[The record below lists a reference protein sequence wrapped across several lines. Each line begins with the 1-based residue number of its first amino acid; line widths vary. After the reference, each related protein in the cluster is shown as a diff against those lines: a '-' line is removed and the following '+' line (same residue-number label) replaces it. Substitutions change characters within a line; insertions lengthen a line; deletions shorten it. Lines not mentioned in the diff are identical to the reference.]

1 MSRLAVVGAGVMG
14 ETIVA
19 GLVAAGWE
27 PGQIVVVDR
36 YRPRVDEV
44 TGRHGVGSAGSVTAA
59 VAEAD
64 AVLLAVKPQDALGV
78 LAEIA
83 EAIRPGTLLV
93 SICAGITAASIEAAL
108 PAGTPVVR
116 VMPNTPAKVGEGMS
130 AISAGSAATQDQLDL
145 AASMLGS
152 VGKVVT
158 VPEKYQ
164 DAVTAVSGSGP
175 AYVFHVVE
183 AMVDA
188 GVLLGL
194 PRDIATTLAVQT
206 VYGSAKL
213 LVETGEHPGRLREQV
228 TSPGGT
234 TAAALRELD
243 AHGVKAA
250 FAAAMEAAR
259 DRSRE
264 LAG

>member
-14 ETIVA
+14 ETIIA
-19 GLVAAGWE
+19 GLVAGGWE
-27 PGQIVVVDR
+27 PAQVVAVDR

-44 TGRHGVGSAGSVTAA
+44 VAHHGITSATSIAEA
-59 VAEAD
+59 VADAE
-64 AVLLAVKPQDALGV
+64 AVLLAVKPQDAPGV
-78 LAEIA
+78 LAEIGPA
-83 EAIRPGTLLV
+83 LRPGAVLV
-93 SICAGITAASIEAAL
+93 SICAGIPTASIESAL

-130 AISAGSAATQDQLDL
+130 AVSGGSAATEAHLEF
-145 AASMLGS
+145 ASSMMGS

-175 AYVFHVVE
+175 AYVFYVVE

-194 PRDIATTLAVQT
+194 PRDVSTTLAVQT
-206 VYGSAKL
+206 LYGSAKL
-213 LVETGEHPGRLREQV
+213 LATSGEHPGRLREQV

-250 FAAAMEAAR
+250 FTAAMEACR
-259 DRSRE
+259 ERSRE

>member
-1 MSRLAVVGAGVMG
+1 MTRLAVVGAGVMG

-19 GLVAAGWE
+19 GLVAGGWE
-27 PGQIVVVDR
+27 RRLIVAVDR
-36 YRPRVDEV
+36 YQPRVDEI
-44 TGRHGVGSAGSVTAA
+44 TTRHGIGSAPSIAAA
-59 VAEAD
+59 VADAD
-64 AVLLAVKPQDALGV
+64 AVLLAVKPQDAPAV
-78 LAEIA
+78 LAEIG
-83 EAIRPGTLLV
+83 EAIRPGAVLV

-130 AISAGSAATQDQLDL
+130 AISPGAAATQQHLDL
-145 AASMLGS
+145 AAAMLGS
-152 VGKVVT
+152 VGTVVT

-175 AYVFHVVE
+175 AYVFYVVE

-194 PRDIATTLAVQT
+194 PRDVATTLAVQT

-250 FAAAMEAAR
+250 FAAAMEACR

>member
-14 ETIVA
+14 ETIIA
-19 GLVAAGWE
+19 GLVTGGWA
-27 PGQIVVVDR
+27 PAQVVAVDR
-36 YRPRVDEV
+36 YQPRVDEV
-44 TGRHGVGSAGSVTAA
+44 TARLGVGSVGSIAEA
-59 VAEAD
+59 VADAE
-64 AVLLAVKPQDALGV
+64 AVLLAVKLQDARGV

-83 EAIRPGTLLV
+83 PALRPGTVLV
-93 SICAGITAASIEAAL
+93 SICAGISTASIEAAL

-116 VMPNTPAKVGEGMS
+116 VMPNTPAKVREGMS
-130 AISAGSAATQDQLDL
+130 AISAGSAATAAHLEF
-145 AASMLGS
+145 AASMMGS
-152 VGKVVT
+152 IGKVVT
-158 VPEKYQ
+158 VPEAYQ

-175 AYVFHVVE
+175 AYVFYVVE

-194 PRDIATTLAVQT
+194 PRDVATTLAVQT
-206 VYGSAKL
+206 LYGSAKL
-213 LVETGEHPGRLREQV
+213 LIDSGEHPGRLREQV

-250 FAAAMEAAR
+250 FMAAMEACR

>member
-14 ETIVA
+14 ETIIA
-19 GLVAAGWE
+19 GLIAGGWDASGIVA
-27 PGQIVVVDR
+27 VDR

-44 TGRHGVGSAGSVTAA
+44 VARLGIRSAET
-59 VAEAD
+59 VAEAVAD
-64 AVLLAVKPQDALGV
+64 ADVVLLATKPQDALGV
-78 LAEIA
+78 LAEIGD
-83 EAIRPGTLLV
+83 AIRPGTVLV
-93 SICAGITAASIEAAL
+93 SICAGISTASIEGAL

-130 AISAGSAATQDQLDL
+130 VISAGSAATEEQLAL
-145 AASMLGS
+145 AGSMMGS

-158 VPEKYQ
+158 VAESYQ

-175 AYVFHVVE
+175 AYVFYVVE

-188 GVLLGL
+188 GVQLGL
-194 PRDIATTLAVQT
+194 PRDVATTLAVQT
-206 VYGSAKL
+206 LYGSAKL
-213 LVETGEHPGRLREQV
+213 LIETGEHPGRLREQV

-234 TAAALRELD
+234 TAAALHELD
-243 AHGVKAA
+243 AHAVKAA
-250 FAAAMEAAR
+250 FAAAMEACR

>member
-14 ETIVA
+14 ETIMA
-19 GLVAAGWE
+19 GLLASGWQPEELVA
-27 PGQIVVVDR
+27 VDR
-36 YRPRVDEV
+36 YPERVAEV
-44 TGRHGVGSAGSVTAA
+44 VGRHGVGSAASIDEA
-59 VAEAD
+59 VARAE
-64 AVLLAVKPQDALGV
+64 AVLLAVKPQDARGV
-78 LAEIA
+78 LAEIGA
-83 EAIRPGTLLV
+83 ALRPGAAVV
-93 SICAGITAASIEAAL
+93 SICAGISAATIEAAL

-130 AISAGSAATQDQLDL
+130 AISAGSAATGEHLEL
-145 AASMLGS
+145 ASSMLGS
-152 VGKVVT
+152 IGKVVT
-158 VPEKYQ
+158 VPESYQ

-175 AYVFHVVE
+175 AYVFYVVE

-194 PRDIATTLAVQT
+194 PRDVATTLAVQT
-206 VYGSAKL
+206 LYGSAKL
-213 LVETGEHPGRLREQV
+213 LVTSGEHPGRLREQV

-243 AHGVKAA
+243 AHAVKAA
-250 FAAAMEAAR
+250 FAAAMEACR

>member
-14 ETIVA
+14 ETIIA
-19 GLVAAGWE
+19 GLIAGGWE
-27 PGQIVVVDR
+27 PGQIVAVDR
-36 YRPRVDEV
+36 YQPRVDEV
-44 TGRHGVGSAGSVTAA
+44 TQRHGIATAA
-59 VAEAD
+59 TVGEAVAGAD
-64 AVLLAVKPQDALGV
+64 AVLLAVKPQDARGV
-78 LAEIA
+78 LAQISPAIA
-83 EAIRPGTLLV
+83 PEAVLV
-93 SICAGITAASIEAAL
+93 SICAGISTASIESAL
-108 PAGTPVVR
+108 PEGTPVVR
-116 VMPNTPAKVGEGMS
+116 VMPNTPAKVGQGMA
-130 AISAGSAATQDQLDL
+130 AISAGAAATPAHLEL
-145 AASMLGS
+145 ASGLLGS

-158 VPEKYQ
+158 VPESYQ

-175 AYVFHVVE
+175 AYVFYVVE

-194 PRDIATTLAVQT
+194 PRDVATTLAVQT
-206 VYGSAKL
+206 LYGSAKL
-213 LVETGEHPGRLREQV
+213 LVESGEHPGRLREQV

-250 FAAAMEAAR
+250 FTAAMEACR

>member
-1 MSRLAVVGAGVMG
+1 MIRLAVVGAGVMG

-19 GLVAAGWE
+19 GLVAGGWE
-27 PGQIVVVDR
+27 PEQIVAVDR
-36 YRPRVDEV
+36 YQPRVDEV
-44 TGRHGVGSAGSVTAA
+44 TRRHGIGSASSVAAA
-59 VAEAD
+59 VADAD

-78 LAEIA
+78 LAEIG
-83 EAIRPGTLLV
+83 ESIRPGVAVV
-93 SICAGITAASIEAAL
+93 SICAGISAATIEAAL

-130 AISAGSAATQDQLDL
+130 AISAGSAATQEHLDL
-145 AASMLGS
+145 ASSMLGS
-152 VGKVVT
+152 IGKVVT
-158 VPEKYQ
+158 VGEKYQ

-175 AYVFHVVE
+175 AYVFYVVE

-194 PRDIATTLAVQT
+194 PRDVATTLAVQT
-206 VYGSAKL
+206 LYGSAKL

-243 AHGVKAA
+243 AHAVKAA
-250 FAAAMEAAR
+250 FAAAMEACR

>member
-27 PGQIVVVDR
+27 PEQLVAVDR
-36 YRPRVDEV
+36 YQPRVDEV
-44 TGRHGVGSAGSVTAA
+44 VGRHGIGSAASIAAA
-59 VAEAD
+59 VADAD
-64 AVLLAVKPQDALGV
+64 AVLLAVKPQDAVGV
-78 LAEIA
+78 LAEIGP
-83 EAIRPGTLLV
+83 AIRPGAVLV
-93 SICAGITAASIEAAL
+93 SICAGLTASTIEAAL
-108 PAGTPVVR
+108 PVGTPVVR
-116 VMPNTPAKVGEGMS
+116 VMPNTPAKVGEGVS
-130 AISAGSAATQDQLDL
+130 AISAGSAATPEHLEL
-145 AASMLGS
+145 AAALLGS

-158 VPEKYQ
+158 VPEAYQ

-175 AYVFHVVE
+175 AYVFYVVE

-194 PRDIATTLAVQT
+194 PRDVATTLAVQT
-206 VYGSAKL
+206 VYVSAKL
-213 LVETGEHPGRLREQV
+213 LVETGEHAGRLREQV

>member
-1 MSRLAVVGAGVMG
+1 MRLAVVGVGVMG

-27 PGQIVVVDR
+27 PGQIVAVDR
-36 YRPRVDEV
+36 YQPRVAEV
-44 TGRHGVGSAGSVTAA
+44 TARPGTGTASSVAAA
-59 VAEAD
+59 VADAD
-64 AVLLAVKPQDALGV
+64 AVLLAVKPQDAVAV
-78 LAEIA
+78 LAEIGA
-83 EAIRPGTLLV
+83 AIRPDAVLV
-93 SICAGITAASIEAAL
+93 SICAGVSAATIEAVL

-130 AISAGSAATQDQLDL
+130 AISAGSVATAEQLDL
-145 AASMLGS
+145 AASLLGA

-158 VPEKYQ
+158 VPETYQ

-175 AYVFHVVE
+175 AYVFYVVE

-194 PRDIATTLAVQT
+194 PRDVATTLAVQT

-213 LVETGEHPGRLREQV
+213 LAETGEHPGRLREQV

>member
-14 ETIVA
+14 ETIIA
-19 GLVAAGWE
+19 GLVASGWE
-27 PGQIVVVDR
+27 PGQVVAVDR
-36 YRPRVDEV
+36 YPDRVDEV
-44 TGRHGVGSAGSVTAA
+44 ARKHGIRSGGTIPAA
-59 VAEAD
+59 VADAD
-64 AVLLAVKPQDALGV
+64 AVLLAVKPQDARGV
-78 LAEIA
+78 LAEIGG
-83 EAIRPGTLLV
+83 AIRPGAAVV
-93 SICAGITAASIEAAL
+93 SICAGISTATIEGAL
-108 PAGTPVVR
+108 PPGTPVVR

-130 AISAGSAATQDQLDL
+130 AISAGSAATQEHLDL
-145 AASMLGS
+145 ASSMLGS
-152 VGKVVT
+152 IGKVVT
-158 VPEKYQ
+158 VPEQYQ

-175 AYVFHVVE
+175 AYVFYVVE

-206 VYGSAKL
+206 LYGSAKL

-243 AHGVKAA
+243 AHAVKAA
-250 FAAAMEAAR
+250 FADATEACR

>member
-14 ETIVA
+14 ETIIP
-19 GLVAAGWE
+19 GLVAGGWE
-27 PGQIVVVDR
+27 PAQIVAVDR

-44 TGRHGVGSAGSVTAA
+44 VARHGISSATSIAEA
-59 VAEAD
+59 VADAA
-64 AVLLAVKPQDALGV
+64 AVLLAVKPQDAPGV
-78 LAEIA
+78 LAEIGPA
-83 EAIRPGTLLV
+83 LRPGAVLV
-93 SICAGITAASIEAAL
+93 SICAGIPTASIESAL

-130 AISAGSAATQDQLDL
+130 AVSAGSAATEAHLEL
-145 AASMLGS
+145 ASSMMGS

-175 AYVFHVVE
+175 AYVFYVVE

-194 PRDIATTLAVQT
+194 PRDVSTTLAVQT
-206 VYGSAKL
+206 LYGSAKL
-213 LVETGEHPGRLREQV
+213 LASSGEHPGRLREQV

-250 FAAAMEAAR
+250 FTAAMEACR

>member
-14 ETIVA
+14 ETIIA
-19 GLVAAGWE
+19 GLVAGGWSPE
-27 PGQIVVVDR
+27 SVVAVDR
-36 YRPRVDEV
+36 YQPRVDEV
-44 TGRHGVGSAGSVTAA
+44 TSRLGVGAGGSIAEA
-59 VAEAD
+59 VADAE
-64 AVLLAVKPQDALGV
+64 AVLLAVKPQDAPGV
-78 LAEIA
+78 LAEIGPA
-83 EAIRPGTLLV
+83 LVPGTVLV
-93 SICAGITAASIEAAL
+93 SICAGISTATVEVAL
-108 PAGTPVVR
+108 PPGTPVVR

-130 AISAGSAATQDQLDL
+130 AISGGSAASAAHLEF
-145 AASMLGS
+145 AASMMGS
-152 VGKVVT
+152 IGKVVT
-158 VPEKYQ
+158 VPEAYQ

-175 AYVFHVVE
+175 AYVFYVVE

-194 PRDIATTLAVQT
+194 PRDVATTLAVQT
-206 VYGSAKL
+206 LYGSAKL
-213 LVETGEHPGRLREQV
+213 LADSGEHPGRLREQV

-250 FAAAMEAAR
+250 FMAAMEACR

>member
-14 ETIVA
+14 ETIIA
-19 GLVAAGWE
+19 GLVAGGWE
-27 PGQIVVVDR
+27 PASIVAVDR

-44 TGRHGVGSAGSVTAA
+44 TGRHGVASAATIGEA
-59 VAEAD
+59 VADTD
-64 AVLLAVKPQDALGV
+64 AVLLAVKPQAAAGV

-83 EAIRPGTLLV
+83 NSIHPRTVLV
-93 SICAGITAASIEAAL
+93 SICAGISTASIEAAL
-108 PAGTPVVR
+108 PTGTPVVR
-116 VMPNTPAKVGEGMS
+116 VMPNTPARVGEGMS
-130 AISAGSAATQDQLDL
+130 AISAGSAASAAHLDL
-145 AASMLGS
+145 ASAMLGS

-158 VPEKYQ
+158 VPETYQ

-175 AYVFHVVE
+175 AYVFYVVE

-194 PRDIATTLAVQT
+194 PRDVATTLAVQT
-206 VYGSAKL
+206 LYGTAKL
-213 LVETGEHPGRLREQV
+213 LADSGEHPGRLREQV

-250 FAAAMEAAR
+250 FMAAMEACR